1 MLFTIYFIETTCC
14 NQDGIIVEN
23 MHDIPYVKG
32 PVGSEIIAAM
42 TRICSDVKQ
51 ILPNIPCGLQVY
63 LLNETGKILFINR
76 CTYQFRY

>member
-1 MLFTIYFIETTCC
+1 MTHVHL

-32 PVGSEIIAAM
+32 TVGSEIIAAM
-42 TRICSDVKQ
+42 TRICSDVKK

-63 LLNETGKILFINR
+63 IKIM
-76 CTYQFRY
+76 